1 MPRNNRD
8 LSTAQTA
15 RRLKISESQV
25 YKYAASG
32 QLPARRLR
40 GRLVFDAAD
49 VERLARPASAARPV
63 PSPYP
68 PAGG

>member
-15 RRLKISESQV
+15 RRLGVSESAV
-25 YKYAASG
+25 YKYAKSG

-40 GRLVFDAAD
+40 GRFVFDAAD
-49 VERLARPASAARPV
+49 VDRLARPRFVTLP
-63 PSPYP
+63 P
-68 PAGG
+68 PAAPPPA